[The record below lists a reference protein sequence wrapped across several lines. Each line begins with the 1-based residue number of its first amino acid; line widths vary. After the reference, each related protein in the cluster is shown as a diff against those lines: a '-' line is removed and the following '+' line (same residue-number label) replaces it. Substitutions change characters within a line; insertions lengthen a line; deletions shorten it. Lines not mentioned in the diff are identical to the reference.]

1 VVRADLRSVYIP
13 LVTQSREHATP
24 ARRSHALRNDALLR
38 DAAIGLIAD
47 KGWDA
52 LTANEVG
59 PAAGLTHGAVYA
71 RFVDKRELGIGLWH
85 DALAGELQLRLEA
98 VLTAGLAADGE
109 DAFVTAMEVF
119 LRPAPALLAML
130 ELLLAA
136 RDDGEIG
143 AAVEPT
149 ATALLSRWCRPNRT
163 VSDVDATRAAT
174 IIYIALGFA
183 LASQLPWLDDL
194 DAEPAVRRLHRALAI
209 PAVPK
214 PLPPTTY
221 RTPTETPF
229 NTGNPRL
236 DGLLDATISCIGEKG
251 YAASTLTQICR
262 RANVSQGFVF
272 SRYAT
277 KLDLFIAATEQLQP
291 KGMEQTHAF
300 VAEVAAEHGAA
311 IGEAVTWRE
320 YQTPALATQRSV
332 VLETLRLSRYD
343 ERMRELLHPKQ
354 VAFLTRLVTGSRGA
368 KRAALLG
375 EAHMDYALGHGIMI
389 PCDLLPKLWQL
400 PFDCVTVPLIASDPL
415 AARRLTST

>member
-1 VVRADLRSVYIP
+1 MSDS
-13 LVTQSREHATP
+13 ATNPAP

-38 DAAIGLIAD
+38 DAAIGLIAA

-71 RFVDKRELGIGLWH
+71 RFVDKRELGIALWN
-85 DALAGELQLRLEA
+85 DALAGELEARLGA
-98 VLTAGLAADGE
+98 VLVSGLDPDGE
-109 DAFVTAMEVF
+109 EAFVAAMEAF
-119 LRPAPALLAML
+119 LRPAPPLLAML

-136 RDDGEIG
+136 RDDDAIG
-143 AAVEPT
+143 AAVEPA
-149 ATALLSRWCRPNRT
+149 ATALLKRWCRPART

-174 IIYIALGFA
+174 IVYIALGFA

-194 DAEPAVRRLHRALAI
+194 DAVPAVRRLHRALAT
-209 PAVPK
+209 PAAPR

-221 RTPTETPF
+221 RTPHAARF
-229 NTGNPRL
+229 DTGNPRL
-236 DGLLDATISCIGEKG
+236 DGLLEATIACIGEKG

-262 RANVSQGFVF
+262 RAEVSQGFVF

-277 KLDLFIAATEQLQP
+277 KLDLFIAATEQMQP

-300 VAEVAAEHGAA
+300 VAEVAEEHGLA

-332 VLETLRLSRYD
+332 VLESVRLSRYD
-343 ERMRELLHPKQ
+343 ERMRELLHPRQ
-354 VAFLTRLVTGSRGA
+354 IAFLTRLVSGSRGA

-375 EAHMDYALGHGIMI
+375 EAHMDFALGHGIMI
-389 PCDLLPKLWQL
+389 PCDLLPGLWRL

>member
-1 VVRADLRSVYIP
+1 M
-13 LVTQSREHATP
+13 P
-24 ARRSHALRNDALLR
+24 ARRSHALRNDGLLR

-71 RFVDKRELGIGLWH
+71 RFADKRELGIALWS
-85 DALAGELQLRLEA
+85 DALGSELQTRLETA
-98 VLTAGLAADGE
+98 LTTGLDADGE
-109 DAFVTAMEVF
+109 DAFATAMEAFV
-119 LRPAPALLAML
+119 RPAPPLLATL
-130 ELLLAA
+130 EVLLAA
-136 RDDGEIG
+136 RDDDQIG
-143 AAVEPT
+143 ATVEPH
-149 ATALLSRWCRPNRT
+149 AKRLLSGWCRPTRT

-174 IIYIALGFA
+174 IVYIALGFA

-194 DAEPAVRRLHRALAI
+194 DATPAVRRLHRALAA
-209 PAVPK
+209 PAMPR

-221 RTPTETPF
+221 DAPHKAPF
-229 NTGNPRL
+229 DTGNPRL

-251 YAASTLTQICR
+251 YAASTLTRICR

-277 KLDLFIAATEQLQP
+277 KLDLFIAATEQMQP
-291 KGMEQTHAF
+291 RGMEQTHAF
-300 VAEVAAEHGAA
+300 VAEVAEAHGAA
-311 IGEAVTWRE
+311 IGEAVAWRE

-332 VLETLRLSRYD
+332 VLETMRLSRYD

-354 VAFLTRLVTGSRGA
+354 IRFLSRLVTGSRGA
-368 KRAALLG
+368 KRAALIG

-400 PFDCVTVPLIASDPL
+400 PFDCVTTPLIATDPL
-415 AARRLTST
+415 VARRLTST

>member
-1 VVRADLRSVYIP
+1 MNRSAHDLP
-13 LVTQSREHATP
+13 K

-71 RFVDKRELGIGLWH
+71 RFVDKRELGIALWI
-85 DALAGELQLRLEA
+85 DVLGGELETRLEA
-98 VLTAGLAADGE
+98 VLTSGLAADGE
-109 DAFVTAMEVF
+109 DAFVTAMEAF
-119 LRPAPALLAML
+119 LRPAPPLLAML

-136 RDDGEIG
+136 RDDDEIG
-143 AAVEPT
+143 AAVAPT
-149 ATALLSRWCRPNRT
+149 ANKLLAYWCRPTRT

-174 IIYIALGFA
+174 IVYIALGFA

-194 DAEPAVRRLHRALAI
+194 DAAPAVRRLHRALAT
-209 PAVPK
+209 PAEPQ

-221 RTPTETPF
+221 ETPHETPF
-229 NTGNPRL
+229 DTGNPRL

-262 RANVSQGFVF
+262 RAKVSQGFVF

-300 VAEVAAEHGAA
+300 VADVAAEHGVA

-400 PFDCVTVPLIASDPL
+400 PFDCVTVPLIATDPL